1 MNFKNLFI
9 TVITLSILSF
19 VYISSREEIF
29 INNIKNLEK
38 VDYSDT
44 IDLILTEIEQKREE
58 EKRVLENGK
67 EIVKIIKINEQKI
80 EKNEVVD
87 DLFIDSPN
95 VVLMKKINES
105 YSIEKFKLLDTIKDY
120 IFITDTIYKI
130 DTIFYRKEEIKKLKL
145 KKVN

>member
-58 EKRVLENGK
+58 EKRILENGK

-105 YSIEKFKLLDTIKDY
+105 YSIEKLKLLDTIKDY